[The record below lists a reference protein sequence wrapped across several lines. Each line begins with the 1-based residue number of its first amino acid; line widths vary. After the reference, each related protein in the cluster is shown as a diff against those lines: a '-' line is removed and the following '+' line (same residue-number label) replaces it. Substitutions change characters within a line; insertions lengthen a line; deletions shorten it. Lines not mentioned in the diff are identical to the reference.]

1 MAIKREDGFERE
13 LERLAQLSG
22 SETTEDRLLVYG
34 TDKGIKIDI
43 RYAGET
49 LWMTQAQIG
58 QLFGKTVST
67 ISRHITNVFEEGE
80 LVEEGNLQKTQ
91 IAGATKPVALY
102 SLDVII
108 SVGYRVNSKQA
119 TQFRIWATERL
130 KEILL
135 KGWSIDV
142 ARMKNPESRDHLK
155 ELKETIRDIR
165 SSEANLYRE
174 VRSICAMCQDYDPQ
188 SEEWR
193 NFYAGMQNKL
203 LWAVASK
210 TGPELILERANA
222 DAENMGLTTW
232 ANENIRKND
241 VWIANNFLAG
251 AEIREKN
258 RLTTMLLDYFEDQV
272 DIGRLVMMAEAEER
286 MNGFIKFNN
295 RPLLTHLGSVKREK
309 AQAHAERQFEKF
321 KEKRRTLRQGG

>member
-1 MAIKREDGFERE
+1 MASKFRDDVERE

-22 SETTEDRLLVYG
+22 AETTDDRLLVYG
-34 TDKGIKIDI
+34 TDKGVKIDI

-67 ISRHITNVFEEGE
+67 ISRHITNVFDAGE
-80 LVEEGNLQKTQ
+80 LIEEGNLQKTQ

-165 SSEANLYRE
+165 ASEANLYRE
-174 VRSICAMCQDYDPQ
+174 VRSICAMCRDYDPQ

-222 DAENMGLTTW
+222 EAENMGLTTW

-241 VWIANNFLAG
+241 VCIANNFLAG

-295 RPLLTHLGSVKREK
+295 RPLLTHLEASNVKRHRLTPNASLK
-309 AQAHAERQFEKF
+309 NSRKSAG
-321 KEKRRTLRQGG
+321 L